1 MARGDLNRM
10 PSSAPSFNPFRV
22 LVHSPN
28 FRLFFAGQTTSL
40 IGTWMQQIASGWLA
54 LQLSN
59 DPFLVGVVAA
69 AGTLPILILSLPGG
83 VVADRYHRLS
93 IVSIA
98 QAFMLAEATLLWW
111 FTWSGRITIGW
122 LIALALLGG
131 IFAAF
136 EIPARQSMFIELVG
150 KEHVLDAIAINSSG
164 FNFARI
170 AGPSLAALVIAH
182 LGIAWCFGI
191 NALSYLAVLASLAL
205 IRLPRQDR
213 APSGRPM
220 HALGEALTYVRR
232 HRLTWVLIRVV
243 AVYSLLGIPVLTLL
257 PVLARDVLGLGA
269 GGYGVLM
276 TCVGVGA
283 MLGALSIAAAGSR
296 LNRHRTLAVSSLAFP
311 ALLILVSLSR
321 IEVLSGILLSLIG
334 ACMVVNSAVINAL
347 LQSASP
353 DALRGRVVSVYV
365 AVYIGSSPIGSF
377 ISGAVA
383 RYWGAAWAI
392 GGMAAVMGIFAVWAF
407 RRYPE
412 MRRAT

>member
-1 MARGDLNRM
+1 M
-10 PSSAPSFNPFRV
+10 SSPATSFNPFRV

-40 IGTWMQQIASGWLA
+40 IGTWMQQVACGWLA

-59 DPFLVGVVAA
+59 DAFLVGVVAA
-69 AGTLPILILSLPGG
+69 AGTLPILVLSLPGG
-83 VVADRYHRLS
+83 VVADRFRRLR
-93 IVSIA
+93 VVQIA
-98 QAFMLAEATLLWW
+98 QTLMLLEATLLWW
-111 FTWSGRITIGW
+111 FTWSGRMTIGW
-122 LIALALLGG
+122 LIAIALLGG

-136 EIPARQSMFIELVG
+136 EIPARQSLFSELVG
-150 KEHVLDAIAINSSG
+150 KEHVLDALALNSSG

-191 NALSYLAVLASLAL
+191 NALSYFAVLTSLAF
-205 IRLPRQDR
+205 IRLPHV
-213 APSGRPM
+213 APAGGRPL
-220 HALGEALTYVRR
+220 HALSEAMTFVRN

-269 GGYGVLM
+269 GGYGLLM

-283 MLGALSIAAAGSR
+283 MLGALGIASAGPR
-296 LNRHRTLAVSSLAFP
+296 LDRRRALAVSSLAFP

-321 IEVLSGILLSLIG
+321 TEVLTGVLLFLVG
-334 ACMVVNSAVINAL
+334 MAMVVNNAVINAM
-347 LQSASP
+347 LQAAAP
-353 DALRGRVVSVYV
+353 DALRGRVISVYV
-365 AVYIGSSPIGSF
+365 AVYIGTSPIGSF
-377 ISGAVA
+377 MSGAIA
-383 RYWGAAWAI
+383 RAWGTAWAI
-392 GGMAAVMGIFAVWAF
+392 GGMAAVMGVFAVWAF

-412 MRRAT
+412 LRASAPAA

>member
-1 MARGDLNRM
+1 M
-10 PSSAPSFNPFRV
+10 PSRAPSYNPFRV

-40 IGTWMQQIASGWLA
+40 IGTWMQQVASGWLA

-69 AGTLPILILSLPGG
+69 AGTLPILVLSLPGG
-83 VVADRYHRLS
+83 VVADRFVRLR
-93 IVSIA
+93 IVTIA
-98 QAFMLAEATLLWW
+98 QALMLAEAALLWW

-122 LIALALLGG
+122 LIAIALLGG

-136 EIPARQSMFIELVG
+136 EIPARQSMFVELVG
-150 KEHVLDAIAINSSG
+150 KEHVMDAIALNSSG

-170 AGPSLAALVIAH
+170 AGPSLAAIVIAH

-205 IRLPRQDR
+205 IRLPRQER
-213 APSGRPM
+213 PPVGRPL
-220 HALGEALTYVRR
+220 HALSEALTYVRT
-232 HRLTWVLIRVV
+232 HRLTWVLMRVV

-269 GGYGVLM
+269 GGYGLLM
-276 TCVGVGA
+276 TCIGAGA
-283 MLGALSIAAAGSR
+283 MLGALGLAAAGPR
-296 LNRHRTLAVSSLAFP
+296 LQRHRALAVTSLAIP

-321 IEVLSGILLSLIG
+321 VEIVTGLLLFLVG
-334 ACMVVNSAVINAL
+334 AGMVVNSAVINAM
-347 LQSASP
+347 LQASVP
-353 DALRGRVVSVYV
+353 DALRGRIISVYV
-365 AVYIGSSPIGSF
+365 AVFIGASPIGSF
-377 ISGAVA
+377 LSGAIA
-383 RYWGAAWAI
+383 RVWGAAWAI
-392 GGMAAVMGIFAVWAF
+392 GGMAAVMGVFAIWAY

-412 MRRAT
+412 LRAES